1 MAGQLK
7 VDSINADSNLS
18 FRIANTAVA
27 FIDSNGLRPT
37 SGNLSLDSTGTTGI
51 RLPSANTLAFF
62 EGGVEAMRLDSSG
75 NLLVGGTTQR
85 LSAKITNNG
94 SYWSGSGNSSG
105 DAEYFLSNY
114 ATPAVAWAMSVRQD
128 VGGANNDLKFLR
140 LNSSGS
146 FQDIAMQITQAEG
159 NVNLIKNLGIGGAT
173 ATTSGTGITFPATQS
188 ASSNANTLDDYEEGT
203 WTPTFTLGGGS
214 VTYTTR
220 TGTYTKVGRLVTLQ
234 ILIVVNTAS
243 SPSGTLEITSLPFTV
258 NADSKGAIAMWSAGA
273 SGSATTAWAGTATPS
288 TNSLRI
294 YIYAGGGVSNPA
306 TLIVNG
312 ASFYVTASYEAA

>member
-27 FIDSNGLRPT
+27 FIDSNGLRPV

-51 RLPSANTLAFF
+51 RSPAANTLAFF

-85 LSAKITNNG
+85 LNAKITNNG

-188 ASSNANTLDDYEEGT
+188 ASSDANTLDDYEEGT
-203 WTPTFTLGGGS
+203 FTPSWTNLTINSGS
-214 VTYTTR
+214 PTYT
-220 TGTYTKVGRLVTLQ
+220 GWYTKVGRLITVGWQ
-234 ILIVVNTAS
+234 I
-243 SPSGTLEITSLPFTV
+243 SGTFNITLTANSTRITNLPFSSSQTEWGIWGNV
-258 NADSKGAIAMWSAGA
+258 
-273 SGSATTAWAGTATPS
+273 TAT
-288 TNSLRI
+288 N
-294 YIYAGGGVSNPA
+294 
-306 TLIVNG
+306 
-312 ASFYVTASYEAA
+312 ASYGMQTSSLNLWMAATVSSTSSVYSGTVTYYSS